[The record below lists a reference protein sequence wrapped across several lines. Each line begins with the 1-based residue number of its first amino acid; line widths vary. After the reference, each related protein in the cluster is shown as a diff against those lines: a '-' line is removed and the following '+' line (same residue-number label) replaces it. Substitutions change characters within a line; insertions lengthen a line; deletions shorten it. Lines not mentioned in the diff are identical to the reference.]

1 VQGLM
6 DEMVGI
12 QCTPSSTLTLT
23 PHYIH
28 NFSCYM
34 GMYRSHKLTLG
45 HISLNKNDF
54 YTHTPW
60 SGARKCK

>member
-1 VQGLM
+1 M

-54 YTHTPW
+54 YTHTP
-60 SGARKCK
+60 